1 MKRIKEK
8 ISRSIMNKTGLPEAE
23 IFQIIEYP
31 PNLSLGDLAIPC
43 FRFAKS
49 LRKNPIQIAADIANA
64 IKDIPECHTVT
75 AVGGYVNIKLHHL
88 DFAKALG
95 VTAFTNVQSL
105 FSTKRGQGKKV
116 GIEFS
121 SPNIA
126 KPFGVG
132 HLRSTMIGESILR
145 LFKADGYDAL
155 GINHL
160 GDWGTQFGKN
170 IAAYRKWG
178 DESVVRADPI
188 RELLK
193 LYVRFHEEA
202 HEHPELEDEARAWFK
217 KLEDGDNEAV
227 QLWQWFISESLK
239 VFQKTYDLLGVDF
252 DYVLGESFYNDKMQ
266 AMIDELRET
275 GLLVESDGAQVVDL
289 SRWNMPPCIILK
301 SDGATI
307 YATRDLS
314 AADYRHRELGVNE
327 IIYVVGGEQT
337 LHFQQ
342 VFKVLEL
349 LGRDWVHGCKHVA
362 FGMMKYNGER
372 LSTRRGKIIY
382 LEDVLTRAIEEAEK
396 IINEKNPNLADK
408 QKVAEQVGIGAVIFN
423 DLKTFRMHD
432 VDFRYE
438 EVLNFD
444 GETGPY
450 VQYTHARAC
459 SVLKKASSQNVD
471 ILVDGEFK
479 SVTGSEWALI
489 YEMAQAN
496 ELFERAVDELDPSI
510 IARLA
515 LRICQS
521 FNRFYHDNPILNAE
535 DEKTRN
541 QRLVLTGACRNVLAY
556 ALYLIGLEAPTAM

>member
-1 MKRIKEK
+1 LKQVKTEL
-8 ISRSIMNKTGLPEAE
+8 SRSIMNATGLPESDVL
-23 IFQIIEYP
+23 QVIEYP

-43 FRFAKS
+43 FKFAKA
-49 LRKNPIQIAADIANA
+49 LRKSPVQIAEEVAAA
-64 IKDIPECHTVT
+64 IRDIPECSEVT
-75 AVGGYVNIKLHHL
+75 AVNGYVNIKLHH
-88 DFAKALG
+88 DTFAKGTTL
-95 VTAFTNVQSL
+95 TAIHDIASL
-105 FSTKRGQGKKV
+105 FSVKRGAGHKV
-116 GIEFS
+116 AVEFS

-145 LFKADGYDAL
+145 LFRADGYDAM

-170 IAAYRKWG
+170 MAAYKKWG
-178 DESVVRADPI
+178 NEEDVKANPV
-188 RELLK
+188 RELLS

-202 HEHPELEDEARAWFK
+202 AKNPELDDEARVWFK

-227 QLWQWFISESLK
+227 SLWKWFITESLK
-239 VFQKTYDLLGVDF
+239 SFQKTYDLLGVHF
-252 DYVLGESFYNDKMQ
+252 DHVLGESFYNDKMQ
-266 AMIDELRET
+266 AIIDELRDK
-275 GLLVESDGAQVVDL
+275 GLLIESEGAQVVDL
-289 SRWNMPPCIILK
+289 TEWNMPPCIILK

-307 YATRDLS
+307 YATRDLA
-314 AADYRHRELGVNE
+314 AADYRHKALGAE
-327 IIYVVGGEQT
+327 RIIYVVGGEQT

-349 LGRDWVHGCKHVA
+349 MGRDWVKDCAHVA

-372 LSTRRGKIIY
+372 LSTRRGKIVY
-382 LEDVLTRAIEEAEK
+382 LEDVLARAIEEAEK
-396 IINEKNPNLADK
+396 IIEEKNPNLPDK
-408 QKVAEQVGIGAVIFN
+408 HKIAEMVGIGAVIFN

-438 EVLNFD
+438 DVLNFD

-459 SVLKKASSQNVD
+459 SVLRKAEAQNIEMQIDSEFTNVTETEWS
-471 ILVDGEFK
+471 LV
-479 SVTGSEWALI
+479 

-496 ELFERAVDELDPSI
+496 ELFERAIDELDPSI

-515 LRICQS
+515 LRVCQA
-521 FNRFYHDNPILNAE
+521 FNRFYHDNPILNAS
-535 DEKTRN
+535 DDATRN
-541 QRLVLTGACRNVLAY
+541 QRLLLTAASRNVLAY
-556 ALYLIGLEAPTAM
+556 ALQLIGLEAPTAM